1 MTIFTA
7 FTTDRQFDAIRGLS
21 RVAAAFLLISLVA
34 VLLPA
39 DAAAMQF
46 NARVSGTVTD
56 ANGDPLVGVK
66 VTIMLMSNR
75 RVDPIP
81 PTEVTTDD
89 KGRFFA
95 RNVRV
100 GDSQVIFELEGYE
113 RHVDRREMRVGVQ
126 TVDATL
132 NVDIVAAKVVA
143 ANIANAQYQE
153 GYEAFVAEDFAAAVE
168 HLQQALVMIDDTEEN
183 AAARG
188 SVHALLGRAYSEQR
202 DLQQTVA
209 NYREWVRYQ
218 PQDAN
223 AHIELASALNEM
235 GERDEAM
242 VHFEH
247 ALERNP
253 QDPTSLY
260 NIGVVMVNSGAVE
273 EGAALIQRAID
284 VQPEFPLALKN
295 LGYAYSRIEKY
306 QEAVDAFEKY
316 LEQDPEAADAA
327 QILDFVVTL
336 KEMIG

>member
-1 MTIFTA
+1 MILTA
-7 FTTDRQFDAIRGLS
+7 HRQLDVIHGFS

-39 DAAAMQF
+39 DAEAMQF

-56 ANGDPLVGVK
+56 ADGNPLAGVK

-75 RVDPIP
+75 PVDPIP
-81 PTEVTTDD
+81 PTELTTNDE
-89 KGRFFA
+89 GRFFA

-100 GDSQVIFELEGYE
+100 GDSQLIFELDGYE
-113 RHVDRREMRVGVQ
+113 RHVERREMRVGSINVN
-126 TVDATL
+126 VTL
-132 NVDIVAAKVVA
+132 NVDVVAAKVEA
-143 ANIANAQYQE
+143 ANIANVRYQA
-153 GYEAFVAEDFAAAVE
+153 GYEAFVAEDFAGAIE
-168 HLQQALVMIDDTEEN
+168 HLLQALVMIEDSEEN

-188 SVHALLGRAYSEQR
+188 SIHALLGRAYFEQR

-235 GERDEAM
+235 GDRDEAM

-253 QDPTSLY
+253 RDPTSLY

-273 EGAALIQRAID
+273 EGVALIERAIEA
-284 VQPEFPLALKN
+284 QPEFPMALKN
-295 LGYAYSRIEKY
+295 LGYAYARIEKY

-316 LEQDPEAADAA
+316 LEQASDADDAA
-327 QILDFVVTL
+327 EIRDFVTAL

>member
-1 MTIFTA
+1 MMTV
-7 FTTDRQFDAIRGLS
+7 TTHRQFDVIRGLS

-39 DAAAMQF
+39 DAAATQF

-56 ANGDPLVGVK
+56 ADGNPLAGVK

-75 RVDPIP
+75 RVDPVP
-81 PTEVTTDD
+81 PTELTTDD
-89 KGRFFA
+89 EGRFFA
-95 RNVRV
+95 RNVRA
-100 GDSQVIFELEGYE
+100 GDSQVIFELEGFE
-113 RHVDRREMRVGVQ
+113 THIDRREMRVGVQ

-132 NVDIVAAKVVA
+132 NVDIAAAMVVA
-143 ANIANAQYQE
+143 ANIANAHYQE
-153 GYEAFVAEDFAAAVE
+153 GYEAFVAEDFAGAVE
-168 HLQQALVMIDDTEEN
+168 HLQQALVMIEDTEEN

-188 SVHALLGRAYSEQR
+188 SVHALMGRAYMEQR
-202 DLQQTVA
+202 DLQHAVA

-260 NIGVVMVNSGAVE
+260 NIGAVMVNSGAVE
-273 EGAALIQRAID
+273 EGAALIERAIE
-284 VQPEFPLALKN
+284 VQPEFPIALKA
-295 LGYAYSRIEKY
+295 LGYAYARIEKY
-306 QEAVDAFEKY
+306 QQAVDVFEKY
-316 LEQDPEAADAA
+316 LEQTPDAADAP
-327 QILDFVVTL
+327 QIRDFVTAL
-336 KEMIG
+336 KELIG